1 MDERIIIT
9 LRTYEIS
16 NHINNID
23 FLENIIN
30 ATIVS
35 NEKNMFKS
43 INRLADFLSDNIQY
57 TIFISYNNTVDM
69 VVDTI
74 EFCNSEKYD
83 FEQLFIKYNEIIG
96 YIKKLLD
103 EIENKFSI
111 NIYFSGLDKY
121 SMIDK
126 IINKKGIKLN
136 KYERFNDEIYINDT
150 AFNVLVISEETC
162 NQNINLN
169 DFDYIIYYDKFM
181 NSCYNIVDNLY
192 HSNILKYDYNY
203 LNNSIDFAS
212 DNNVKSIIVG
222 HSYSLNGINE
232 TELNSD
238 TINFSLSSQDLYYS
252 YKIARKAID
261 SNRNISRCYIGTGY
275 WSFYFDLSKTLNSV
289 ELDRIKFIYYPIFN
303 DGHNYLDVDK
313 GSNMD
318 DSIYLKERLSIE
330 EKCIFD
336 TNKIYTFL
344 SKIIFLNN
352 KKYFNDRVSRELF
365 SMIGNRKLYELAVDT
380 KFEIGKQ
387 RAEAHNKLLKHTST
401 RSENEAILRE
411 FIGYLNKKNV
421 EAIIVNFPT
430 THYYNNYLDFKFKEE
445 YYRIF
450 KDMENDFK
458 FKLIDLNSKHYNFDD
473 KDYRDVDHI
482 NIIGAKKICSFL
494 FE

>member
-1 MDERIIIT
+1 MKEYT
-9 LRTYEIS
+9 IS
-16 NHINNID
+16 KH
-23 FLENIIN
+23 IIN
-30 ATIVS
+30 LNLLEEFIKES
-35 NEKNMFKS
+35 IIHEEKKIFKA
-43 INRLADFLSDNIQY
+43 INKIADFIGDNLQY
-57 TIFISYNNTVDM
+57 NICNSYNNMVDLL
-69 VVDTI
+69 VDTI
-74 EFCNSEKYD
+74 EFCNGENYSFKELPTKYYQIV
-83 FEQLFIKYNEIIG
+83 E
-96 YIKKLLD
+96 YIKRLLD
-103 EIENKFSI
+103 QIETKFSI
-111 NIYFSGLDKY
+111 NIYFIGLDKY

-126 IINKKGIKLN
+126 IINKKGIKFN
-136 KYERFNDEIYINDT
+136 KYEIFNDEIYINDT
-150 AFNVLVISEETC
+150 AFNVLLISEETC

-203 LNNSIDFAS
+203 LNNSIEFAR
-212 DNNVKSIIVG
+212 DNNIKSIIVG
-222 HSYSLNGINE
+222 HSYSLNGIDE
-232 TELNSD
+232 TELKSD

-313 GSNMD
+313 GSNID
-318 DSIYLKERLSIE
+318 DNIYLKERLSIE
-330 EKCIFD
+330 EKWIFD

-365 SMIGNRKLYELAVDT
+365 SMIGNHKLYELAVNT
-380 KFEIGKQ
+380 KMEIGKQ
-387 RAEAHNKLLKHTST
+387 RAKAHNKLLKHTLT

-430 THYYNNYLDFKFKEE
+430 THYYNNYLDLKFKEE
-445 YYRIF
+445 YYNIF

-482 NIIGAKKICSFL
+482 NIIGAKKICYFL

>member
-1 MDERIIIT
+1 MKNYKIT
-9 LRTYEIS
+9 
-16 NHINNID
+16 NHINNVD
-23 FLENIIN
+23 FLKNIIN
-30 ATIVS
+30 TPIES
-35 NEKNMFKS
+35 DEKKIFKY
-43 INRLADFLSDNIQY
+43 INILADFLSYNTLY
-57 TIFISYNNTVDM
+57 TKFISYTDTVDLL
-69 VVDTI
+69 VDTI
-74 EFCNSEKYD
+74 EFCNSENYY
-83 FEQLFIKYNEIIG
+83 FEKLPTMYYQIIE
-96 YIKKLLD
+96 YIKRLLD
-103 EIENKFSI
+103 QIETKFSI
-111 NIYFSGLDKY
+111 NIYFVGLDKY

-126 IINKKGIKLN
+126 IINKKLIKIN
-136 KYERFNDEIYINDT
+136 KYERFNDEISINDT
-150 AFNVLVISEETC
+150 TFNILIISEETWDK
-162 NQNINLN
+162 NINLN
-169 DFDYIIYYDKFM
+169 DFDYIVYYDKFM
-181 NSCYNIVDNLY
+181 NSCYSIVDSLY
-192 HSNILKYDYNY
+192 NSNILKYDYNY
-203 LNNSIDFAS
+203 LNNSIEFAC
-212 DNNVKSIIVG
+212 NNNIKSIIVG
-222 HSYSLNGINE
+222 HSYSLNGIDE
-232 TELNSD
+232 TELKSD

-303 DGHNYLDVDK
+303 DGHNYINVDK
-313 GSNMD
+313 GSNID

-330 EKCIFD
+330 EKWIFD

-365 SMIGNRKLYELAVDT
+365 SMIGSHKLYELAIDT
-380 KFEIGKQ
+380 KMEIGKQ
-387 RAEAHNKLLKHTST
+387 RAEAHNKLLKHTLT

-430 THYYNNYLDFKFKEE
+430 THYYNDYLDFKFKEE
-445 YYRIF
+445 YYKIF